1 MFSQEAEE
9 AMRKMNGTW
18 LGSRA
23 IRCNWATRKNENST
37 GGGPS
42 MTGPTPGR
50 RMLLYA
56 LRYTISFT
64 FTFNCFNYLVRPHH
78 LVLTRTLSSPFPLSS
93 PPSSSSPST
102 DGHFAIAISFS
113 KS

>member
-37 GGGPS
+37 GGGAS
-42 MTGPTPGR
+42 MTGPTPGK
-50 RMLLYA
+50 RMLLS
-56 LRYTISFT
+56 LCPFFITHRYIHI
-64 FTFNCFNYLVRPHH
+64 YIQL
-78 LVLTRTLSSPFPLSS
+78 L
-93 PPSSSSPST
+93 
-102 DGHFAIAISFS
+102 
-113 KS
+113 